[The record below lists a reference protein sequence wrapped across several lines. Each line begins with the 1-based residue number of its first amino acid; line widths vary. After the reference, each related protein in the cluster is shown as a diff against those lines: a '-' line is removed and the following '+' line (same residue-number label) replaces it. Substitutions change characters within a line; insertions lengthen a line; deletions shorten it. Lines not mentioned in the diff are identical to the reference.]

1 MAGPKFLTNRTL
13 IDKGNAA
20 SNQKPVL
27 RKFQLIAEHA
37 GFYWVMAVNGTY
49 GPEMLTFP
57 KSQLFD
63 YEESNDSLQDH
74 FRKQRTSA

>member
-13 IDKGNAA
+13 IDKGDVSTNR
-20 SNQKPVL
+20 KPVL
-27 RKFQLIAEHA
+27 RKFQLIAEYE
-37 GFYWVMAVNGTY
+37 GFYWVMAMNKAY

-63 YEESNDSLQDH
+63 YDESNASLQAH
-74 FRKQRTSA
+74 FGKNKP